1 MQVEYSINSK
11 TCQIPI
17 SNDAKESES
26 TIFLKNRIAYKL
38 HNEAET
44 FIALHS
50 YRHTWSNPT
59 NPDKQTIL
67 FFSPQ
72 ILSTILQ
79 ELMRRDGSRLFN
91 RSKKF
96 GIKSSETGNK
106 YYIPPSCV

>member
-1 MQVEYSINSK
+1 MMQKRVKASF
-11 TCQIPI
+11 
-17 SNDAKESES
+17 
-26 TIFLKNRIAYKL
+26 FLKNRIAYKL

-79 ELMRRDGSRLFN
+79 ELMRRDGSHLFN
-91 RSKKF
+91 QSKKF
-96 GIKSSETGNK
+96 KDKIL
-106 YYIPPSCV
+106 